1 MRSQIFLQENILK
14 KTINF
19 FLILLILYLGLSS
32 NSIAN
37 EKWILDK
44 NISSISF
51 EVPILFATNVIGKFE
66 NIDGFVELDLK
77 DKKNNKAILSVDIES
92 LKVNYEKYMDLILGP
107 VFFDSTKYPFGVLD
121 TKKFAYNNEEKLNLD
136 IELSIKGITK
146 TIDTEL
152 TIINLTSD
160 FGAGKAYFSKVVF
173 LLGLL
178 DSTTFKGFERAAII
192 PRMFGIR
199 CSAIPFAQLTTNG
212 KFASTV

>member
-1 MRSQIFLQENILK
+1 MQENILK

-19 FLILLILYLGLSS
+19 FLILLILCLGLSS
-32 NSIAN
+32 KSSAN

-51 EVPILFATNVIGKFE
+51 EVPVLFATNVIGKFE

-92 LKVNYEKYMDLILGP
+92 LKVNYKKYMDLILGP

-160 FGAGKAYFSKVVF
+160 LVQIKGILEFSRNDFNIGTGNWKNTAILKDKIIINSNLF
-173 LLGLL
+173 LM
-178 DSTTFKGFERAAII
+178 KE
-192 PRMFGIR
+192 
-199 CSAIPFAQLTTNG
+199 N
-212 KFASTV
+212 

>member
-1 MRSQIFLQENILK
+1 MQENILK

-19 FLILLILYLGLSS
+19 FLILLILYIGLSS
-32 NSIAN
+32 KSIAN

-51 EVPILFATNVIGKFE
+51 EVPVLFATNVIGKFE

-160 FGAGKAYFSKVVF
+160 LVQIK
-173 LLGLL
+173 GLL
-178 DSTTFKGFERAAII
+178 EFSRNDFNIGTGNWKNTTILKDKII
-192 PRMFGIR
+192 INSNLFLMKE
-199 CSAIPFAQLTTNG
+199 N
-212 KFASTV
+212 

>member
-1 MRSQIFLQENILK
+1 MQENILK

-19 FLILLILYLGLSS
+19 FLTLLILCVGLSS
-32 NSIAN
+32 KSSAN

-51 EVPILFATNVIGKFE
+51 EVPVLFATNVIGKFE

-92 LKVNYEKYMDLILGP
+92 LKVNYKKYMDLILGP

-152 TIINLTSD
+152 IIINLTPD
-160 FGAGKAYFSKVVF
+160 LVQIK
-173 LLGLL
+173 GLL
-178 DSTTFKGFERAAII
+178 EFSRNDFNIGTGNWKNTAILKDKI
-192 PRMFGIR
+192 IINSNLF
-199 CSAIPFAQLTTNG
+199 LTKEN
-212 KFASTV
+212 

>member
-1 MRSQIFLQENILK
+1 MQENILK

-19 FLILLILYLGLSS
+19 FLILLILCVGLSS
-32 NSIAN
+32 KSSAN

-51 EVPILFATNVIGKFE
+51 EVPVLFATNVIGKFE

-92 LKVNYEKYMDLILGP
+92 LKVNYKKYMDLILGP

-160 FGAGKAYFSKVVF
+160 LVQIK
-173 LLGLL
+173 GLL
-178 DSTTFKGFERAAII
+178 EFSRNDFNIGTGNWKNTAILKDKI
-192 PRMFGIR
+192 IINSNLFLMKE
-199 CSAIPFAQLTTNG
+199 N
-212 KFASTV
+212 

>member
-1 MRSQIFLQENILK
+1 MQENILK
-14 KTINF
+14 KTINL
-19 FLILLILYLGLSS
+19 FLILLILCLGLSS
-32 NSIAN
+32 KSIAN

-51 EVPILFATNVIGKFE
+51 EVPVLFATNVIGKFE

-92 LKVNYEKYMDLILGP
+92 LKVNYKKYMDLILGP

-146 TIDTEL
+146 TIDTQL

-160 FGAGKAYFSKVVF
+160 LVQIK
-173 LLGLL
+173 GLL
-178 DSTTFKGFERAAII
+178 EFSRNDFNIGTGNWKNTAILKDKI
-192 PRMFGIR
+192 IINSNLFLMKE
-199 CSAIPFAQLTTNG
+199 N
-212 KFASTV
+212 

>member
-1 MRSQIFLQENILK
+1 MQENILK

-19 FLILLILYLGLSS
+19 FLILLILCVGLSS
-32 NSIAN
+32 KSIAN

-51 EVPILFATNVIGKFE
+51 EVPVLFATNVIGKFE

-92 LKVNYEKYMDLILGP
+92 LKVNYKKYMDLILGP

-146 TIDTEL
+146 TIDTQL

-160 FGAGKAYFSKVVF
+160 LVQIK
-173 LLGLL
+173 GLL
-178 DSTTFKGFERAAII
+178 EFSRNDFNIGTGNWKNTAILKDKI
-192 PRMFGIR
+192 IINSNLFLMKE
-199 CSAIPFAQLTTNG
+199 N
-212 KFASTV
+212 

>member
-1 MRSQIFLQENILK
+1 MQENILK
-14 KTINF
+14 KTINL
-19 FLILLILYLGLSS
+19 FLILLILCLGLSS
-32 NSIAN
+32 KSIAN

-160 FGAGKAYFSKVVF
+160 LVQIK
-173 LLGLL
+173 GLL
-178 DSTTFKGFERAAII
+178 EFSRNDFNIGTGNWKNTTILKDKII
-192 PRMFGIR
+192 INSNLFLMKE
-199 CSAIPFAQLTTNG
+199 N
-212 KFASTV
+212 

>member
-1 MRSQIFLQENILK
+1 MQENILK

-19 FLILLILYLGLSS
+19 FLILLILCLGLSS
-32 NSIAN
+32 KSSAN

-51 EVPILFATNVIGKFE
+51 EVPVLFATNVIGKFE

-92 LKVNYEKYMDLILGP
+92 LKVNYKKYMDLILGP

-146 TIDTEL
+146 TINTEL
-152 TIINLTSD
+152 IIINLTSD
-160 FGAGKAYFSKVVF
+160 LVQIKGRLEFSRNDFNIGTGNWKNTAILKDKIIINSNLF
-173 LLGLL
+173 LM
-178 DSTTFKGFERAAII
+178 KE
-192 PRMFGIR
+192 
-199 CSAIPFAQLTTNG
+199 N
-212 KFASTV
+212 

>member
-1 MRSQIFLQENILK
+1 MK

-19 FLILLILYLGLSS
+19 FLILLILCVGLSS
-32 NSIAN
+32 KSIAN

-51 EVPILFATNVIGKFE
+51 EVPVLFATNVVGKFE
-66 NIDGFVELDLK
+66 NINGFIELDLK

-92 LKVNYEKYMDLILGP
+92 LKVNYKKYMDLILGP

-146 TIDTEL
+146 TIDTQL

-160 FGAGKAYFSKVVF
+160 LVQIK
-173 LLGLL
+173 GLL
-178 DSTTFKGFERAAII
+178 EFSRNDFNIGTGNWKNTAILKDKI
-192 PRMFGIR
+192 IINSNLFLIKE
-199 CSAIPFAQLTTNG
+199 N
-212 KFASTV
+212 

>member
-1 MRSQIFLQENILK
+1 MK

-19 FLILLILYLGLSS
+19 FLILLILCVGLSS
-32 NSIAN
+32 KSSAN

-51 EVPILFATNVIGKFE
+51 EVPVLFATNVIGKFE

-92 LKVNYEKYMDLILGP
+92 LKVNYKKYMDLILGP
-107 VFFDSTKYPFGVLD
+107 VFFNSTKYPFGVLD
-121 TKKFAYNNEEKLNLD
+121 TKKFAYNNEEKLKLD

-146 TIDTEL
+146 TIDTQL

-160 FGAGKAYFSKVVF
+160 LVQIK
-173 LLGLL
+173 GLL
-178 DSTTFKGFERAAII
+178 EFSRNDFNIGTGNWKNTAILKDKI
-192 PRMFGIR
+192 IINSNLFLMKE
-199 CSAIPFAQLTTNG
+199 N
-212 KFASTV
+212 

>member
-1 MRSQIFLQENILK
+1 MQENILK

-19 FLILLILYLGLSS
+19 FLILLILCVGLSS
-32 NSIAN
+32 KSIAN

-51 EVPILFATNVIGKFE
+51 EVPVLFATNVIGKFE

-92 LKVNYEKYMDLILGP
+92 LKVNYEKYIDLILGP

-152 TIINLTSD
+152 IIINLTPD
-160 FGAGKAYFSKVVF
+160 LVQIK
-173 LLGLL
+173 GLL
-178 DSTTFKGFERAAII
+178 EFSRNDFNIGTGNWKNTAILKDKI
-192 PRMFGIR
+192 IINSNLFLMKE
-199 CSAIPFAQLTTNG
+199 N
-212 KFASTV
+212 

>member
-1 MRSQIFLQENILK
+1 MQENILK

-19 FLILLILYLGLSS
+19 FFILLILCLGLSS
-32 NSIAN
+32 KSIAN

-51 EVPILFATNVIGKFE
+51 EVPVLFATNVIGKFE

-92 LKVNYEKYMDLILGP
+92 LKVNYKKYMDLILGP

-152 TIINLTSD
+152 IIINLTSD
-160 FGAGKAYFSKVVF
+160 LVQIK
-173 LLGLL
+173 GLL
-178 DSTTFKGFERAAII
+178 EFSRNDFNIGTGNWKNTAILKDKI
-192 PRMFGIR
+192 IINSNLFLIKE
-199 CSAIPFAQLTTNG
+199 N
-212 KFASTV
+212 

>member
-1 MRSQIFLQENILK
+1 MK

-19 FLILLILYLGLSS
+19 FLILLILYVGLSS
-32 NSIAN
+32 KSIAN

-51 EVPILFATNVIGKFE
+51 EVPVLFATNVIGKFE
-66 NIDGFVELDLK
+66 NIDGFVKLDLK

-92 LKVNYEKYMDLILGP
+92 LKVNYKKYMDLILGP

-121 TKKFAYNNEEKLNLD
+121 TKKFTYNNEEKLNLD

-160 FGAGKAYFSKVVF
+160 LVQIK
-173 LLGLL
+173 GLL
-178 DSTTFKGFERAAII
+178 EFSRNDFNIGTGNWKNTTILKDNII
-192 PRMFGIR
+192 IKSNLFLMRD
-199 CSAIPFAQLTTNG
+199 
-212 KFASTV
+212 

>member
-1 MRSQIFLQENILK
+1 LQENILK

-19 FLILLILYLGLSS
+19 FLILLILCVGLSS
-32 NSIAN
+32 KSIAN

-51 EVPILFATNVIGKFE
+51 EVPVLFATNVIGKFE

-92 LKVNYEKYMDLILGP
+92 LKVNYKKYMDLILGP

-152 TIINLTSD
+152 IIINLTSD
-160 FGAGKAYFSKVVF
+160 LVQIKGRLEFSRNDFNIGTGNWKNTAILKDKIIINSNLF
-173 LLGLL
+173 LM
-178 DSTTFKGFERAAII
+178 KE
-192 PRMFGIR
+192 
-199 CSAIPFAQLTTNG
+199 N
-212 KFASTV
+212 

>member
-1 MRSQIFLQENILK
+1 MQENILK

-51 EVPILFATNVIGKFE
+51 EVPVLFATNVIGKFE

-92 LKVNYEKYMDLILGP
+92 LKVNYKKYMDLILGP

-160 FGAGKAYFSKVVF
+160 LVQIK
-173 LLGLL
+173 GLL
-178 DSTTFKGFERAAII
+178 EFSRNDFNIGTGNWKNTAILKDKI
-192 PRMFGIR
+192 IINSNLFLMKE
-199 CSAIPFAQLTTNG
+199 N
-212 KFASTV
+212 

>member
-1 MRSQIFLQENILK
+1 MQENILK

-32 NSIAN
+32 KSIAN

-92 LKVNYEKYMDLILGP
+92 LKVNYKKYMDLILGP

-160 FGAGKAYFSKVVF
+160 LVQIK
-173 LLGLL
+173 GLL
-178 DSTTFKGFERAAII
+178 EFSRNDFNIGTGNWKNTAILKDKI
-192 PRMFGIR
+192 IINSNLFLMKE
-199 CSAIPFAQLTTNG
+199 N
-212 KFASTV
+212 

>member
-1 MRSQIFLQENILK
+1 MQENILK

-19 FLILLILYLGLSS
+19 FLILLILCVGLSS
-32 NSIAN
+32 KSIAN

-51 EVPILFATNVIGKFE
+51 EVPVLFATNVIGKFE
-66 NIDGFVELDLK
+66 NINGFVELDLK

-146 TIDTEL
+146 TIDTQL

-160 FGAGKAYFSKVVF
+160 LVQIK
-173 LLGLL
+173 GLL
-178 DSTTFKGFERAAII
+178 EFSRNDFNIGTGNWKNTAILKDKI
-192 PRMFGIR
+192 IINSNLFLMKE
-199 CSAIPFAQLTTNG
+199 N
-212 KFASTV
+212 

>member
-1 MRSQIFLQENILK
+1 MQENILK

-19 FLILLILYLGLSS
+19 FLILLILCVGLSS
-32 NSIAN
+32 KSSAN

-51 EVPILFATNVIGKFE
+51 EVPVLFATNVIGKFE

-92 LKVNYEKYMDLILGP
+92 LKLNYEKYMDLILGP

-152 TIINLTSD
+152 IIINLTPD
-160 FGAGKAYFSKVVF
+160 LVQIK
-173 LLGLL
+173 GLL
-178 DSTTFKGFERAAII
+178 EFSRNDFNIGTGNWKNTAILKDKI
-192 PRMFGIR
+192 IINSNLF
-199 CSAIPFAQLTTNG
+199 LTKEN
-212 KFASTV
+212 

>member
-1 MRSQIFLQENILK
+1 MQENILK
-14 KTINF
+14 KTINL
-19 FLILLILYLGLSS
+19 FLILLILCLGLSS
-32 NSIAN
+32 KSIAN

-51 EVPILFATNVIGKFE
+51 EVPVLFATNVIGKFE

-92 LKVNYEKYMDLILGP
+92 LKVNYKKYMDLILGP

-146 TIDTEL
+146 TINTEL
-152 TIINLTSD
+152 IIINLTSD
-160 FGAGKAYFSKVVF
+160 LVQIK
-173 LLGLL
+173 GLL
-178 DSTTFKGFERAAII
+178 EFSRNDFNIGTGNWKNTAILKDKI
-192 PRMFGIR
+192 IINSNLFLMKE
-199 CSAIPFAQLTTNG
+199 N
-212 KFASTV
+212 

>member
-1 MRSQIFLQENILK
+1 MK

-19 FLILLILYLGLSS
+19 FLILLILCLGLSS
-32 NSIAN
+32 KSSAN

-51 EVPILFATNVIGKFE
+51 EVPVLFATNVIGKFE

-92 LKVNYEKYMDLILGP
+92 LKVNYKKYMDLILGP

-121 TKKFAYNNEEKLNLD
+121 TKKFAYNNEEKLKLD

-152 TIINLTSD
+152 IIINLTSD
-160 FGAGKAYFSKVVF
+160 LVQIKGRLEFSRNDFNIGTGNWKNTAILKDKIIINSNLF
-173 LLGLL
+173 LM
-178 DSTTFKGFERAAII
+178 KE
-192 PRMFGIR
+192 
-199 CSAIPFAQLTTNG
+199 N
-212 KFASTV
+212 

>member
-1 MRSQIFLQENILK
+1 MK

-19 FLILLILYLGLSS
+19 FLILLILCVGLSS
-32 NSIAN
+32 KSSAN

-51 EVPILFATNVIGKFE
+51 EVPVLFATNVIGKFE

-92 LKVNYEKYMDLILGP
+92 LKVNYKKYMDLILGP

-152 TIINLTSD
+152 IIINLTPD
-160 FGAGKAYFSKVVF
+160 LVQIK
-173 LLGLL
+173 GLL
-178 DSTTFKGFERAAII
+178 EFSRNDFNIGTGNWKNTAILKDKI
-192 PRMFGIR
+192 IINSNLFLMKE
-199 CSAIPFAQLTTNG
+199 N
-212 KFASTV
+212 

>member
-1 MRSQIFLQENILK
+1 MQENILK

-19 FLILLILYLGLSS
+19 FLILLILCLGLSS
-32 NSIAN
+32 KSSAN

-51 EVPILFATNVIGKFE
+51 EVPVLFATNVIGKFE

-107 VFFDSTKYPFGVLD
+107 VFFNSTKYPFGVLD

-152 TIINLTSD
+152 IIINLTSD
-160 FGAGKAYFSKVVF
+160 LVQIKGRLEFSRNDFNIGTGNWKNTAILKDKIIINSNLF
-173 LLGLL
+173 L
-178 DSTTFKGFERAAII
+178 TKE
-192 PRMFGIR
+192 
-199 CSAIPFAQLTTNG
+199 N
-212 KFASTV
+212 

>member
-1 MRSQIFLQENILK
+1 MQENILK

-51 EVPILFATNVIGKFE
+51 EVPVLFATNVIGKFE

-92 LKVNYEKYMDLILGP
+92 LKVNYKKYMDLILGP

-152 TIINLTSD
+152 IIINLTPD
-160 FGAGKAYFSKVVF
+160 LVQIK
-173 LLGLL
+173 GLL
-178 DSTTFKGFERAAII
+178 EFSRNDFNIGTGNWKNTAILKDKI
-192 PRMFGIR
+192 IINSNLFLMKE
-199 CSAIPFAQLTTNG
+199 N
-212 KFASTV
+212 

>member
-1 MRSQIFLQENILK
+1 MQENILK
-14 KTINF
+14 KTINL
-19 FLILLILYLGLSS
+19 FLILLILCLGLSS
-32 NSIAN
+32 KSIAN

-92 LKVNYEKYMDLILGP
+92 LKVNYKKYMDLILGP
-107 VFFDSTKYPFGVLD
+107 VFFDSTQYPLGVLD
-121 TKKFAYNNEEKLNLD
+121 TKKFTYNSEEKLNLD

-146 TIDTEL
+146 KIDTEL

-160 FGAGKAYFSKVVF
+160 LVQIK
-173 LLGLL
+173 GLL
-178 DSTTFKGFERAAII
+178 EFSRNDFNIGTGNWKNTTILKDNII
-192 PRMFGIR
+192 IKSNLFLMRD
-199 CSAIPFAQLTTNG
+199 
-212 KFASTV
+212 

>member
-1 MRSQIFLQENILK
+1 MQENILK
-14 KTINF
+14 KTINL
-19 FLILLILYLGLSS
+19 FLILLILCLGLSS
-32 NSIAN
+32 KSIAN

-51 EVPILFATNVIGKFE
+51 EVPVLFATNVIGKFE

-92 LKVNYEKYMDLILGP
+92 LKLNYEKYMDLILGP

-152 TIINLTSD
+152 IIINLTSD
-160 FGAGKAYFSKVVF
+160 LVQIKGRLEFSRNDFNIGTGNWKNTAILKDKIIINSNLF
-173 LLGLL
+173 LM
-178 DSTTFKGFERAAII
+178 KE
-192 PRMFGIR
+192 
-199 CSAIPFAQLTTNG
+199 N
-212 KFASTV
+212 

>member
-1 MRSQIFLQENILK
+1 MQTLNLMRRQIFLQENILK

-19 FLILLILYLGLSS
+19 FLILLILCVGLSS
-32 NSIAN
+32 KSIAN

-51 EVPILFATNVIGKFE
+51 EVPVLFATNVIGKFE

-77 DKKNNKAILSVDIES
+77 DNKNNKAMLSVDIES

-160 FGAGKAYFSKVVF
+160 LVQIK
-173 LLGLL
+173 GLL
-178 DSTTFKGFERAAII
+178 EFSRNDFNIGTGNWKNTTILKDKII
-192 PRMFGIR
+192 INSNLFLMKE
-199 CSAIPFAQLTTNG
+199 N
-212 KFASTV
+212 

>member
-1 MRSQIFLQENILK
+1 MQENILK

-51 EVPILFATNVIGKFE
+51 EVPVLFATNVIGKFE

-160 FGAGKAYFSKVVF
+160 LVQIK
-173 LLGLL
+173 GLL
-178 DSTTFKGFERAAII
+178 EFSRNDFNIGTGNWKNTAILKDKI
-192 PRMFGIR
+192 IINSNLFLMKE
-199 CSAIPFAQLTTNG
+199 N
-212 KFASTV
+212 

>member
-1 MRSQIFLQENILK
+1 MK

-19 FLILLILYLGLSS
+19 FLILLILCVGLSS
-32 NSIAN
+32 KSIAN

-51 EVPILFATNVIGKFE
+51 EVPVLFATNVIGKFE

-92 LKVNYEKYMDLILGP
+92 LKLNYEKYMDLILGP

-160 FGAGKAYFSKVVF
+160 LVQIKGRLEFSRNDFNIGTGNWKNTAILKDKIIINSNLF
-173 LLGLL
+173 LM
-178 DSTTFKGFERAAII
+178 KE
-192 PRMFGIR
+192 
-199 CSAIPFAQLTTNG
+199 N
-212 KFASTV
+212 

>member
-1 MRSQIFLQENILK
+1 MK

-19 FLILLILYLGLSS
+19 FLILLILCVGLSS
-32 NSIAN
+32 KSSAN

-51 EVPILFATNVIGKFE
+51 EVPVLFATNVIGKFE

-152 TIINLTSD
+152 IIINLTPD
-160 FGAGKAYFSKVVF
+160 LVQIK
-173 LLGLL
+173 GLL
-178 DSTTFKGFERAAII
+178 EFSRNDFNIGTGNWKNTAILKDKI
-192 PRMFGIR
+192 IINSNLF
-199 CSAIPFAQLTTNG
+199 LTKEN
-212 KFASTV
+212 

>member
-1 MRSQIFLQENILK
+1 MQENILK

-19 FLILLILYLGLSS
+19 FLILLILCVGLSS
-32 NSIAN
+32 KSSAN

-51 EVPILFATNVIGKFE
+51 EVPVLFATNVIGKFE

-92 LKVNYEKYMDLILGP
+92 LKLNYEKYMDLILGP

-121 TKKFAYNNEEKLNLD
+121 TKKFAYNNEEKLKLD

-152 TIINLTSD
+152 IIINLTSD
-160 FGAGKAYFSKVVF
+160 LVQIKGRLEFSRNDFNIGTGNWKNTAILKDKIIINSNLF
-173 LLGLL
+173 LM
-178 DSTTFKGFERAAII
+178 KE
-192 PRMFGIR
+192 
-199 CSAIPFAQLTTNG
+199 N
-212 KFASTV
+212 

>member
-1 MRSQIFLQENILK
+1 MQENILK

-19 FLILLILYLGLSS
+19 FLILLILCLGLSS
-32 NSIAN
+32 KSSAN

-51 EVPILFATNVIGKFE
+51 EVPVLFATNVIGKFE

-92 LKVNYEKYMDLILGP
+92 LKLNYEKYMDLILGP

-121 TKKFAYNNEEKLNLD
+121 TKKFAYNNEEKLKLD

-152 TIINLTSD
+152 IIINLTPD
-160 FGAGKAYFSKVVF
+160 LVQIK
-173 LLGLL
+173 GLL
-178 DSTTFKGFERAAII
+178 EFSRNDFNIGTGNWKNTAILKDKI
-192 PRMFGIR
+192 IINSNLFLMKE
-199 CSAIPFAQLTTNG
+199 N
-212 KFASTV
+212 